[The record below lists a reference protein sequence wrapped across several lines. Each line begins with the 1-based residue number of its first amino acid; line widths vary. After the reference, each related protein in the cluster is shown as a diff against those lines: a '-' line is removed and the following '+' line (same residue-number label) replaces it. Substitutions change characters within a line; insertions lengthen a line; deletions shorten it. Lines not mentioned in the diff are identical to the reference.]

1 MQSAVSCLLQKAH
14 IYETLASLQNCVDQ
28 VVELTPAGEH
38 YWNAPVNPPPTIM
51 EQDEAPPTTMA
62 GDQSDEVGMADK
74 LDDVMEVEPLVKKD
88 VPVLPNELIIKIVEL
103 LRDLNQSFNK
113 MDSLTL
119 LPVKVF
125 PGVCVPE
132 QTTQEVFMGVARM
145 SKRRR
150 LLESLLVL
158 LTAPSIL
165 DIPTVF
171 GRVRDI
177 LLTLLSTQNGNT
189 TRLVH
194 VHVMNFI
201 IIIKIQN
208 YGCC

>member
-1 MQSAVSCLLQKAH
+1 MSCLLQKAH

-62 GDQSDEVGMADK
+62 GDQSDEVGVADK

-158 LTAPSIL
+158 LTACTVAFCAIAYTYATAPQGHTLDVNATLTCPSSGFSGS
-165 DIPTVF
+165 DDDC
-171 GRVRDI
+171 GAR
-177 LLTLLSTQNGNT
+177 
-189 TRLVH
+189 
-194 VHVMNFI
+194 
-201 IIIKIQN
+201 
-208 YGCC
+208 

>member
-14 IYETLASLQNCVDQ
+14 IYETLLSLQNCVSQ

-38 YWNAPVNPPPTIM
+38 YWNAPVNPPPANM
-51 EQDEAPPTTMA
+51 EQDGAPPTTID
-62 GDQSDEVGMADK
+62 GDQSDEVGVADK
-74 LDDVMEVEPLVKKD
+74 SDDAMEVEHTIKKD
-88 VPVLPNELIIKIVEL
+88 VPVLPNELIMKIVEL

-119 LPVKVF
+119 LPAKVF

-132 QTTQEVFMGVARM
+132 QTTQEVFVGVARM

-158 LTAPSIL
+158 LTAPSVL
-165 DIPTVF
+165 DTPTVY
-171 GRVRDI
+171 GGVRDI

-189 TRLVH
+189 T
-194 VHVMNFI
+194 
-201 IIIKIQN
+201 
-208 YGCC
+208 